1 MTENK
6 LLQFWLDS
14 VENGCNAT
22 KYYLKKANTLSRDQS
37 IETII
42 IDRIKTLAKHDAITS
57 DFGYPDF
64 VELFVN
70 AYVNELLAKTDLQ
83 RGKYETG
90 PNPAWV
96 SNWRYVRHLE
106 PQVLVIG
113 DFDNNKDYL
122 QLDVF
127 TPLENQTKIASITQS
142 FMKDANIPEVQAP
155 SLNYKKF

>member
-1 MTENK
+1 MTDNK
-6 LLQFWLDS
+6 LLKCWLDL
-14 VENGCNAT
+14 VDNRCNAA
-22 KYYLKKANTLSRDQS
+22 KYYLKNANTTSQDQN

-42 IDRIKTLAKHDAITS
+42 VDRIKTLAKLDAITS

-83 RGKYETG
+83 RGKCETG
-90 PNPAWV
+90 LHPFWI
-96 SNWRYVRHLE
+96 SHWKYVRHVE
-106 PQVLVIG
+106 PRVLIVG

-127 TPLENQTKIASITQS
+127 TPLEKQAKIALLTHS
-142 FMKDANIPEVQAP
+142 FMRDTNIPEIQAP
-155 SLNYKKF
+155 PPLRL